1 VPHRA
6 PADLK
11 ARYRIDR
18 VIGSGG
24 LAVVYAA
31 QDPVLQRTVAVK
43 VFTASA
49 TDRGNL
55 RAQLAEAQLA
65 AKLNHYA
72 LTTVFDA
79 GVDTSDPAEPRMF
92 LVMEYLP
99 GADLRRRID
108 ESVLTADQ
116 VCGLGFDLADA
127 LAHLH
132 DHGFV
137 HRDIK
142 PANVLVASRPR
153 ETRVRGKLS
162 DFGIAGVVGEREDG
176 EFTTGTAAY
185 LSPEQVAGH
194 DATPASD
201 VYALGLV
208 LLEALT
214 GRRAFPGGVEE
225 TAMAR
230 LVEDPPVPA
239 SVPEPLADLLRR
251 MTARRPS
258 DRPTPEEA
266 AERFQEILVDRIV
279 ERRGV
284 DATLL
289 PADES
294 ARMSALRRYDILDTP
309 PDRAFDAVTKLTA
322 RMLGAPISIVT
333 IIDTDRV
340 WFKSKRGVEF
350 DQIGRDVAFCATTK
364 TEGDAPWTIRDASLD
379 PRTRDNPLVSGPT
392 QARAY
397 AAAPLVTHDGYYLGT
412 LCVLDT
418 RPRDFSAADLEDLG
432 DLAGIIMRELELRLA
447 TRRAIFAR

>member
-1 VPHRA
+1 MPHRA

-18 VIGSGG
+18 VLGSGG

-31 QDPVLQRTVAVK
+31 HDPMLQRTVAVK
-43 VFTASA
+43 VFSASA
-49 TDRGNL
+49 TEHGNL

-79 GVDTSDPAEPRMF
+79 GVDTSDPDQPRMF
-92 LVMEYLP
+92 IVMEYLP
-99 GADLRRRID
+99 GSDLRGRIA
-108 ESVLTADQ
+108 EAPLTPDQ
-116 VCGLGFDLADA
+116 VCWLGFDLGDA

-132 DHGFV
+132 DAGFV

-142 PANVLVASRPR
+142 PANVLVASRPT
-153 ETRVRGKLS
+153 EARVRGKLS
-162 DFGIAGVVGEREDG
+162 DFGIAAMLGERDDS

-208 LLEALT
+208 LLESLT
-214 GRRAFPGGVEE
+214 GRRAFPGGVEDS
-225 TAMAR
+225 AIAR
-230 LVEDPPVPA
+230 LTQDPPVPA
-239 SVPEPLADLLRR
+239 SVPEPIADLLRR
-251 MTARRPS
+251 MTARRPA
-258 DRPTPEEA
+258 DRPSPQQA

-284 DATLL
+284 DRALL

-309 PDRAFDAVTKLTA
+309 PDQAFDAVTKLTA
-322 RMLGAPISIVT
+322 RLLDAPISIVT

-340 WFKSKRGVEF
+340 WFKSKRGVDF
-350 DQIGRDVAFCATTK
+350 DEVDRNVAFCATTR
-364 TEGDAPWTIRDASLD
+364 TDGDAPWTIPDASLD
-379 PRTRDNPLVSGPT
+379 ARTRDNPLVSGPT
-392 QARAY
+392 GARAY

-418 RPRDFSAADLEDLG
+418 RPREFSAAQLEDLG

>member
-1 VPHRA
+1 MPPRA
-6 PADLK
+6 PAALK
-11 ARYRIDR
+11 DRYRIDG

-24 LAVVYAA
+24 LATVYAA
-31 QDPVLQRTVAVK
+31 HDPVLQRTVAVK

-79 GVDTSDPAEPRMF
+79 GVDSSDPAEPRMF

-99 GADLRRRID
+99 GSDLRRRIA
-108 ESVLTADQ
+108 ESALTPDQ
-116 VCGLGFDLADA
+116 VCWLGFDLADA

-153 ETRVRGKLS
+153 EARVRGKLS

-185 LSPEQVAGH
+185 LSPEQVAGY

-208 LLEALT
+208 LLESVT

-239 SVPEPLADLLRR
+239 AVPEPIADLLRR
-251 MTARRPS
+251 MTARRPA

-266 AERFQEILVDRIV
+266 AERFQEILVDLIV
-279 ERRGV
+279 ERRGG
-284 DATLL
+284 DRSLL
-289 PADES
+289 AADES
-294 ARMSALRRYDILDTP
+294 SRMSALRRYDILDSPADT
-309 PDRAFDAVTKLTA
+309 AFDAVTKLAA
-322 RMLGAPISIVT
+322 RMLGVPIAIVT

-340 WFKSKRGVEF
+340 WFKSKRGVDF
-350 DQIGRDVAFCATTK
+350 DEVGRDVAFCSTTNPG
-364 TEGDAPWTIRDASLD
+364 GDGPWSVPDAIAD
-379 PRTRDNPLVSGPT
+379 PRTRTNPLVVGDTAVRS
-392 QARAY
+392 Y
-397 AAAPLVTHDGYYLGT
+397 AAAPLVTHDGHHLGA
-412 LCVLDT
+412 LCVFD
-418 RPRDFSAADLEDLG
+418 REARVFSDAELEDLV
-432 DLAGIIMRELELRLA
+432 DLTGILMRELELRLA